1 LDLRTKRLR
10 ILLLLFVRIV
20 RNNASTFT
28 RESSCQSMAD
38 TGTTA
43 GDDRHLILE
52 LDHNAFD
59 SLVPII

>member
-1 LDLRTKRLR
+1 
-10 ILLLLFVRIV
+10 
-20 RNNASTFT
+20 
-28 RESSCQSMAD
+28 MAD